1 MKFNSSDT
9 TDVAVRGDERFKIA
23 GQRKGAGA
31 NYQLSC
37 LSSLG
42 SLLAKRQDAL
52 LKGDK
57 ETVSALD
64 ARIEL
69 LRKGYRN

>member
-1 MKFNSSDT
+1 MKFDPSDV
-9 TDVAVRGDERFKIA
+9 TDVAVRGDERFKMA
-23 GQRKGAGA
+23 APRKNNGS

-42 SLLAKRQDAL
+42 SLLARRQDAL

-57 ETVSALD
+57 ETVAALD
-64 ARIEL
+64 DRIAV